1 MELEEWETTT
11 GSMELEPRSCHGTLD
26 HRQRL
31 VETKRRELMREPTEN
46 PDWLEVWRRRAKDS
60 CDAFRLG
67 SLSATDAMTLALAV
81 LCLPRADLP
90 PVASRLA
97 DLLPV
102 GNASLDPDACEAIY
116 AVSQLEAFDRAV
128 ALFDLVRSLDRA
140 WPSQ

>member
-1 MELEEWETTT
+1 MT
-11 GSMELEPRSCHGTLD
+11 EPAG
-26 HRQRL
+26 
-31 VETKRRELMREPTEN
+31 N
-46 PDWLEVWRRRAKDS
+46 PDLLEVWRRRAKDS

-90 PVASRLA
+90 PVALRLA

-102 GNASLDPDACEAIY
+102 GSSDVDPNAFEDIY
-116 AVSQLEAFDRAV
+116 SVSQLEAFDDAV

-140 WPSQ
+140 WPSH

>member
-1 MELEEWETTT
+1 MT
-11 GSMELEPRSCHGTLD
+11 EPAER
-26 HRQRL
+26 
-31 VETKRRELMREPTEN
+31 
-46 PDWLEVWRRRAKDS
+46 PDWVEVWRQRAKDS
-60 CDAFRLG
+60 CDVFRLG

-102 GNASLDPDACEAIY
+102 SSSGVDPDAFEEIY
-116 AVSQLEAFDRAV
+116 AISQLGAFDDAV

-140 WPSQ
+140 WPSE